1 MGMNLLQFPHDNR
14 EEMRPGLDD
23 IRVADNHVPQPA
35 TDSLLQSLLG
45 GMANQTPLGGEWLR
59 LAEAQNYK
67 LALIPP
73 QNLTN
78 QSGPDATARSRMN
91 SVFVLPLT
99 WKDLVTH
106 LRAEVHHPQSN
117 LTRDVYSFGA
127 IQVKFSSMEVYRS
140 GKLVNLTSLE
150 FKVLWYLISRAMQVV
165 SRDELLN
172 RVWGFE
178 NYPCTR
184 TVDTLVCRL
193 RRKLEPDRTNP
204 VHFHSVHAVG
214 YKFTP

>member
-1 MGMNLLQFPHDNR
+1 MGLNLLQFPHSGD
-14 EEMRPGLDD
+14 EMRLGLDD
-23 IRVADNHVPQPA
+23 ISSADNYGPQQA
-35 TDSLLQSLLG
+35 VDSLRRNLLRSL
-45 GMANQTPLGGEWLR
+45 ANQSALDGEWLR
-59 LAEAQNYK
+59 SAEAQNYK

-73 QNLTN
+73 QNLMN
-78 QSGPDATARSRMN
+78 QSGPDAPAPAGMN

-99 WKDLVTH
+99 WNDLVTH
-106 LRAEVHHPQSN
+106 LRAEARHPQSN

-140 GKLVNLTSLE
+140 GQLVQLTYLE
-150 FKVLWYLISRAMQVV
+150 FKILRYLISRAMQVV
-165 SRDELLN
+165 SRDELLS
-172 RVWGFE
+172 RVWGFD

-193 RRKLEPDRTNP
+193 RRKLEPDRANP
-204 VHFHSVHAVG
+204 KHFHSVHAVG

>member
-1 MGMNLLQFPHDNR
+1 MGMNLLQLPHDKR

-23 IRVADNHVPQPA
+23 FRSADNPGPPSA
-35 TDSLLQSLLG
+35 TDSLLQNLLG
-45 GMANQTPLGGEWLR
+45 GTTNQSPLGGEWLR
-59 LAEAQNYK
+59 LAEAQDYK

-73 QNLTN
+73 QNLIN
-78 QSGPDATARSRMN
+78 QSGPDPTTRSRTN

-106 LRAEVHHPQSN
+106 LRAEARHPQSN

-127 IQVKFSSMEVYRS
+127 IQVRFSSMEVYRS
-140 GKLVNLTSLE
+140 GKPVKLTSME
-150 FKVLWYLISRAMQVV
+150 FKVLWYLISHAMQVV

-178 NYPCTR
+178 SYPCTR

-193 RRKLEPDRTNP
+193 RRKLEPDRANP
-204 VHFHSVHAVG
+204 IHFLSVHAVG
-214 YKFTP
+214 YKFAP